1 MLVNDNMVAADSS
14 LDMNQIVQEYV
25 ADHDWERDKTHV
37 QNTSTAVQ
45 LLVRAI
51 VDTGDISESAMRTVY
66 NICQNNNALKPS
78 TKKQRIA
85 DLAIDEE
92 AKSRLVDMVDEGTG
106 IVGKGTYSVPIEGYE
121 EEAFE
126 LLSTAI
132 QSENRESI
140 DAAIEDFAALDIDG
154 VQAGIVSTIL
164 YFLNPT
170 IYPIS
175 NKRSRTGM
183 EQYFDYDM
191 SAQLTGYIEDVDKF
205 EEVRANYSFDSDYRH
220 VDSFFNWIA
229 KQDIGEDED
238 KSSTNSDDHNEVDT
252 SSPSE
257 TLTEYWQEISDKEQ
271 AAEEFLQDPTSE
283 RFKEWIETF
292 PWFVSRFTDAEEVLT
307 DTTPENV
314 AELLKQG
321 ATTGSLNKALE
332 LPGFGV
338 AAATEA
344 LAILEPER
352 FVALNNRA
360 ESGLEALQFNP
371 PNPGVTSIR
380 RYEEFSNQ
388 VDEAIDKYDFR
399 SIVDDAPQWATPYQI
414 ATCAFYR
421 HSEDQIDL
429 TELLPDSE
437 TQSPNKDQSPQ
448 TEDIDYY
455 WVNQNREI
463 ELREGYLRSQDQQW
477 QRDLTVLEP
486 GDIVFHYTDQAIRAC
501 SVVTKEAYQTEMD
514 SGEYYRVEVSTNN
527 LDTPLPLSNVRD
539 ALQDPDRRQDQNRYP
554 LDKNGNVIQA
564 YLCHLSSAAGE
575 YLLKEANV
583 DLPGGPTSSSKNYF
597 WATANPSIWSVDEI
611 AEGGD
616 VLYTAYNGPI
626 QVKCDSASS
635 VDLLIITSS

>member
-1 MLVNDNMVAADSS
+1 
-14 LDMNQIVQEYV
+14 
-25 ADHDWERDKTHV
+25 
-37 QNTSTAVQ
+37 
-45 LLVRAI
+45 
-51 VDTGDISESAMRTVY
+51 
-66 NICQNNNALKPS
+66 
-78 TKKQRIA
+78 
-85 DLAIDEE
+85 
-92 AKSRLVDMVDEGTG
+92 
-106 IVGKGTYSVPIEGYE
+106 
-121 EEAFE
+121 
-126 LLSTAI
+126 
-132 QSENRESI
+132 
-140 DAAIEDFAALDIDG
+140 
-154 VQAGIVSTIL
+154 
-164 YFLNPT
+164 
-170 IYPIS
+170 
-175 NKRSRTGM
+175 
-183 EQYFDYDM
+183 
-191 SAQLTGYIEDVDKF
+191 
-205 EEVRANYSFDSDYRH
+205 
-220 VDSFFNWIA
+220 
-229 KQDIGEDED
+229 
-238 KSSTNSDDHNEVDT
+238 
-252 SSPSE
+252 
-257 TLTEYWQEISDKEQ
+257 
-271 AAEEFLQDPTSE
+271 
-283 RFKEWIETF
+283 
-292 PWFVSRFTDAEEVLT
+292 VSRFTDAEEVLT

-616 VLYTAYNGPI
+616 VLYTAYNDKGNKKRLFDAFKTAAPGDRVLFYESTP
-626 QVKCDSASS
+626 VKEIVGEGTVIEGLDTT
-635 VDLLIITSS
+635 TSSTKPDSTQPGSDDESDTEAGIRIQFERRVDGISWNDLTTIPDLEDAVPIANRAQGSFFP